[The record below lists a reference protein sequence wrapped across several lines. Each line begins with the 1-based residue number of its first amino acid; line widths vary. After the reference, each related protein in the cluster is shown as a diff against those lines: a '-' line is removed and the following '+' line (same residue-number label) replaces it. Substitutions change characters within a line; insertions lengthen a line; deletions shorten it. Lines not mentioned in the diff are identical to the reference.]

1 MPLNFKRKYFLNM
14 QRFSIRYC
22 GIQNITTRTT
32 TTRAT
37 ARNTHTIYLRL
48 TKIRNIDCKSKN
60 KVDFKSHNNTRF
72 YRYSIAVHF
81 VCVVA
86 IFVDLEQYVNTMYV
100 IVIIIII
107 TIIQRKKYKKQNN
120 V

>member
-1 MPLNFKRKYFLNM
+1 MKKNKQNLPTCFINLLQINYAAKLQKKRKYFLNM

-48 TKIRNIDCKSKN
+48 TKIRK
-60 KVDFKSHNNTRF
+60 H
-72 YRYSIAVHF
+72 
-81 VCVVA
+81 
-86 IFVDLEQYVNTMYV
+86 
-100 IVIIIII
+100 
-107 TIIQRKKYKKQNN
+107 
-120 V
+120 